1 MTSSSP
7 VREVED
13 PPHTR
18 QSPRTL
24 AAFRPWGSWRDKRR
38 ARGLPPSLARP
49 ADGRVRLPVA
59 DPAAAVSHWPCTVA
73 HPVLPHDPE
82 SVGLPTEDSPSGLG
96 RTLGKRVGG
105 NPSGV
110 RISYPPPEQ
119 RSPDRRQTAGGP
131 FYVVI

>member
-1 MTSSSP
+1 MTSSCQD
-7 VREVED
+7 VRD

-38 ARGLPPSLARP
+38 ARGLQASLASRRTLLSP
-49 ADGRVRLPVA
+49 IRATAAGRARK
-59 DPAAAVSHWPCTVA
+59 
-73 HPVLPHDPE
+73 

-110 RISYPPPEQ
+110 RISYPPPPLPGKTLL
-119 RSPDRRQTAGGP
+119 RVD
-131 FYVVI
+131 